1 MSDLLPR
8 FKARWEQALAEFDKQ
23 EFGRFAPF
31 IKLKADCAKE
41 GFQPC
46 SSQACTRKVLKL
58 SEFNADGKGRKLTR
72 CTHCH
77 HGAGA
82 MAASEAS
89 KQAGKRQAEAVAEA
103 GPKFSAIQV
112 ENDAREYLS
121 AMLAALS
128 DEAKRLLLAATP
140 EFRTAD
146 AGARPLASEDDAWL
160 PIQIKADGPYHDDGK
175 KTPKPNDTSQH
186 GGAAQFG
193 HCANEGYAGMLM
205 VFVKTR
211 LNKEGNLVRTIW
223 AIPWRADMKDHQA
236 ENESNHLGQKNL
248 NITPLSDVGVLADL
262 ILSQPASLA

>member
-82 MAASEAS
+82 KAATEAS

-146 AGARPLASEDDAWL
+146 AGLARLRPRMTPGCPFKSRRTDRTTTTARRRRSRTTRRSTGGRRSSATVPTRATLACSW
-160 PIQIKADGPYHDDGK
+160 
-175 KTPKPNDTSQH
+175 S
-186 GGAAQFG
+186 
-193 HCANEGYAGMLM
+193 
-205 VFVKTR
+205 
-211 LNKEGNLVRTIW
+211 
-223 AIPWRADMKDHQA
+223 
-236 ENESNHLGQKNL
+236 S
-248 NITPLSDVGVLADL
+248 
-262 ILSQPASLA
+262 